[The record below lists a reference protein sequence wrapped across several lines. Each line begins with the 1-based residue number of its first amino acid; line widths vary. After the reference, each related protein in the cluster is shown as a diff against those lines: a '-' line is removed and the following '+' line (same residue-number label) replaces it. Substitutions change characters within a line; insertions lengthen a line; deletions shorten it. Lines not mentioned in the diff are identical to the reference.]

1 MVQTKFSG
9 TIKGESAMVNT
20 SDIGSLVEFT
30 FKVSHFFHSDYIRP
44 PGFEDSLPTFPH
56 LHPVFG
62 MFIRLHMKEPWGG
75 CFFDVTVKSLYLD
88 HVFI

>member
-1 MVQTKFSG
+1 MV
-9 TIKGESAMVNT
+9 KGESAMVNT

-44 PGFEDSLPTFPH
+44 PGFQDSSPTSPH

-62 MFIRLHMKEPWGG
+62 VFLRLHMKLLSELEIVWML
-75 CFFDVTVKSLYLD
+75 FLIVAVKSFY
-88 HVFI
+88 